1 MRFLTILI
9 RNYPYQGIITL
20 IAMLLA
26 GLAEGFGLSALLPL
40 LSTAI
45 GSHTGA
51 EQAVAGMSTAE
62 HIVRESLQFLGIP
75 PTLEVSR

>member
-1 MRFLTILI
+1 MRFLSILI
-9 RNYPYQGIITL
+9 RNYPGQSIIML

-51 EQAVAGMSTAE
+51 EQAVAARRT
-62 HIVRESLQFLGIP
+62 VRAIFPIFIGASSP
-75 PTLEVSR
+75 PDPTS